1 MLFNIV
7 KWYLIIV
14 SACFVVYY
22 FHYILTAPRRDRIFP
37 SLLEVINRVRETKD
51 DPKGFLHA
59 LGFISFIYGIP
70 SAIFALV
77 LLVNGKLV

>member
-1 MLFNIV
+1 MSV
-7 KWYLIIV
+7 Y
-14 SACFVVYY
+14 FVIFYFYY
-22 FHYILTAPRRDRIFP
+22 MLTASKRDRIFP
-37 SLLEVINRVRETKD
+37 SLLEVINHVRETKD

>member
-1 MLFNIV
+1 MLFGV
-7 KWYLIIV
+7 LKWYLIIMSV
-14 SACFVVYY
+14 YFVIFYFYY
-22 FHYILTAPRRDRIFP
+22 MLTASKRDRIFP
-37 SLLEVINRVRETKD
+37 SLLEVINHVRETKD